1 MRPLIYLSFIIFI
14 HLFYLYRTVE
24 FIKLSI
30 LKAHD
35 LID

>member
-1 MRPLIYLSFIIFI
+1 MRPLIYLLYYIYPPV
-14 HLFYLYRTVE
+14 YLYRTVE
-24 FIKLSI
+24 FVILSI